1 MNEIIVLSIEGNI
14 GGGKSTLLQE
24 LRKKYTNDEKDDVFV
39 YFLKEPVD
47 EWEKIKD
54 EAGVTMLEN
63 FYKDPKKYAFPF
75 QMMAYVSRLK
85 VFRDMLKHVKKLNI
99 LNKKIVFVT
108 ERTLYTDKMVFAEML
123 YDSGNIEYINY
134 QVYLQ
139 LFDTSSEEVPLNK
152 VVYIKTRPET
162 CYSRILKRSREGESN
177 ISLEYLTNSSKYHD
191 VMLEKFIDESICR
204 EQLILDGN
212 IDIYENK
219 DQVDKW
225 ICEIDTF
232 INK

>member
-24 LRKKYTNDEKDDVFV
+24 LRKKYTNHEKDDVFV

-139 LFDTSSEEVPLNK
+139 LFDTSSQEVPLNK
-152 VVYIKTRPET
+152 VVYIKTTPET
-162 CYSRILKRSREGESN
+162 CYSRIFKRSREGETN

-191 VMLEKFIDESICR
+191 VMLQKFIDESICR

-212 IDIYENK
+212 IDIYENN

>member
-24 LRKKYTNDEKDDVFV
+24 LRKKYTNYEKDHVFV

>member
-152 VVYIKTRPET
+152 VVYIKTIPET